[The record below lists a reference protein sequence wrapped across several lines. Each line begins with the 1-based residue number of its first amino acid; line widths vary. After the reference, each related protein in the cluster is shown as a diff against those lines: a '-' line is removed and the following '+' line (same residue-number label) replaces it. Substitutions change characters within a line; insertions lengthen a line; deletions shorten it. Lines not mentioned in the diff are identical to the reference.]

1 MSSQKIRTFVRRNA
15 KVLLIL
21 LVVLV
26 GVRAALPYA
35 LKRYINHVLQHD
47 LEGYTGSVA
56 DVDLSLWRG
65 AYQLEGLKIL
75 RVENTVPVPF
85 LDFGFADLRIAWKP
99 LFKGRFVGEIELDRS
114 RMNFVSGRN
123 AGESQTGAEG
133 HGFRDAFDKIFPMK
147 VNRFV
152 IHHSEIH
159 YMDFHSKPNVDVVLH
174 DLDLNATNLSNV
186 EKPVRD
192 ELVSKVAL
200 TAGIQQTGKLK
211 LDATTDLMREPLA
224 ADLNLSLT
232 EFDLTKLN
240 DFLMA
245 YGRFNV
251 HHGQLDVYV
260 EGVTKDNY
268 VKGYVKP
275 LLTHVDVVEGL
286 GEIFKAGDRAI
297 PETLASTVNL
307 LIRRYSKDQL
317 ATKIPVEGRLDD
329 PKVKVW
335 SAIGGLFRH
344 AFGTPQRPGIDH
356 AISTNTLPRQ
366 KKSSPP
372 GGTHHEHF

>member
-1 MSSQKIRTFVRRNA
+1 MSSQKIRAFARRNA
-15 KVLLIL
+15 KMLLTVFI
-21 LVVLV
+21 VLV
-26 GVRAALPYA
+26 GIRAALPYA
-35 LKRYINHVLQHD
+35 LKRYINHMLQND

-65 AYQLEGLKIL
+65 AYQLEGLKVL
-75 RVENTVPVPF
+75 RVEDKVPVPF
-85 LDFGFADLRIAWKP
+85 LDFGYADLRIAWGP

-123 AGESQTGAEG
+123 AGETQTGAEG
-133 HGFRDAFDKIFPMK
+133 GGFRTVFDKIFPIK

-152 IHHSEIH
+152 IHNSEIH

-186 EKPVRD
+186 EKPKGD

-200 TAGIQQTGKLK
+200 KAGIQQTGKLQI
-211 LDATTDLMREPLA
+211 DATTDVMREPLA

-251 HHGQLDVYV
+251 HQGQLDVYV
-260 EGVTKDNY
+260 EAVTKDDQ

-275 LLTHVDVVEGL
+275 LLTHVDVVNGL

-297 PETLASTVNL
+297 PETLASAVNL
-307 LIRRYSKDQL
+307 IIRRYSTDQL
-317 ATKIPVEGRLDD
+317 ATKIPIEGRLDD
-329 PKVKVW
+329 PKVKTW
-335 SAIGGLFRH
+335 TAIGNLFRH
-344 AFGTPQRPGIDH
+344 AFGTAQRPEIDNT
-356 AISTNTLPRQ
+356 ISAHTLPRQ
-366 KKSSPP
+366 KSAHK
-372 GGTHHEHF
+372 